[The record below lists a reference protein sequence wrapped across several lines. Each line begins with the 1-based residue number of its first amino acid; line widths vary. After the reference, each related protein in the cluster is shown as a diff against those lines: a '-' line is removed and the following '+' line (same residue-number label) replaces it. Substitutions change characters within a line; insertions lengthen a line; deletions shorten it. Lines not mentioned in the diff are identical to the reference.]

1 MQAENSTEA
10 RGTATGDMGTAA
22 ARKGVTDFFA
32 REAKRLGYVARSALK
47 LSEMH
52 AKFGVLDVR
61 GAGRRASAR
70 VLDLGCHPGA
80 WLQVACRHLKP
91 DAAVLGVDLSETDAS
106 ALRFVD
112 RRVRTARRDVFH
124 LDELAV
130 RRMMSESGW
139 GSALDTESAT
149 DHPGGGGGGR
159 GVFTTIL
166 SDMAPSTTG
175 NRTTDAARSYD
186 LAEHAVRLALGDAAL
201 DILDS
206 SSDRDAEDADSRVAL
221 DSAAADATS
230 AGLLRAG
237 GSLVVKLLE
246 GPGGGREDLQ
256 AACKPNFDS
265 VRWFRPKATRRE
277 STEVFLVARGRRAAP
292 KRTSPRVV

>member
-1 MQAENSTEA
+1 M
-10 RGTATGDMGTAA
+10 
-22 ARKGVTDFFA
+22 
-32 REAKRLGYVARSALK
+32 
-47 LSEMH
+47 
-52 AKFGVLDVR
+52 
-61 GAGRRASAR
+61 
-70 VLDLGCHPGA
+70 
-80 WLQVACRHLKP
+80 
-91 DAAVLGVDLSETDAS
+91 
-106 ALRFVD
+106 
-112 RRVRTARRDVFH
+112 
-124 LDELAV
+124 
-130 RRMMSESGW
+130 

-221 DSAAADATS
+221 DSAAADATP

-246 GPGGGREDLQ
+246 GPG
-256 AACKPNFDS
+256 A
-265 VRWFRPKATRRE
+265 
-277 STEVFLVARGRRAAP
+277 VARTSRRRANPTSTPCVGSVPRRRGGNPRRCSSSRAGEEPHRSAP
-292 KRTSPRVV
+292 RLG